1 MKILFVG
8 SECVPFAKTGG
19 LADVMGAL
27 PKVLVE
33 RGHEVAVVI
42 PRYKK
47 VEPGKVVLPSV
58 TVTLGREVHFPSIQD
73 GRTLDGIRYF
83 FVDYP
88 SYFDREQLYTV
99 QGQDYPDNPERFSLF
114 AKAVIE
120 LAKRVFTP
128 DVFHCHDWQSALLP
142 VLLRTQYATDPMV
155 GRIPGIL
162 TIHNLGYQGVFP
174 PEVFDRIGLPWGL
187 FHMEALEF
195 YGQANYLKGGIVFSD
210 YLTTVSR
217 KYAQE
222 IQTPEYGHGLDGIL
236 RVRTDRVV
244 GILNGVDYAEWSPE
258 TDKFLASNYAVAN
271 LAGKMECKKDLLAQF
286 KLPTN
291 DLKKPLIG
299 IVSRFAAQKGFD
311 LIAEVADSFLQN
323 DLYVVALGT
332 GEPQYED
339 LFRALAQQY
348 PKKVGV
354 RVAYDNTLAHKIEGG
369 ADMFLMPSRYE
380 PCGLNQIYSLK
391 YGTVPVVRA
400 TGGLDDTIEQ
410 YEGVTG
416 QGTGFKF
423 TAYSG
428 QALLECLRQA
438 LYVYSTDR
446 NAWLKLVR
454 NGMQKDFSWNASAAE
469 YEKLYQ
475 TVVRAAKA
483 AS

>member
-8 SECVPFAKTGG
+8 PECVPFAKTGG
-19 LADVMGAL
+19 LADVLGAL
-27 PKVLVE
+27 PKVLAQ
-33 RGHEVAVVI
+33 RGHEVAVAL
-42 PRYKK
+42 PRYPQI
-47 VEPGKVVLPSV
+47 EAGKAVLASV
-58 TVTLGREVHFPSIQD
+58 TVTLGREIHFPSLQD
-73 GRTLDGIRYF
+73 GRTLDGVRYF

-88 SYFDREQLYTV
+88 SYFHREQLYTL
-99 QGQDYPDNPERFSLF
+99 QGQDYPDNPERFALF
-114 AKAVIE
+114 TKVVIE

-142 VLLRTQYATDPMV
+142 VLLRTQYAADPIV
-155 GRIPGIL
+155 GHIPVVL
-162 TIHNLGYQGVFP
+162 TVHNLGYQGVFP
-174 PEVFDRIGLPWGL
+174 AEVFDRVGLPWSL

-236 RVRTDRVV
+236 SARREHVV
-244 GILNGVDYAEWSPE
+244 GILNGVDYAEWNPE
-258 TDKFLASNYAVAN
+258 TDKFLAAHYGASN
-271 LAGKMECKKDLLAQF
+271 LAGKQACKKDLLAQF
-286 KLPTN
+286 QLPTD
-291 DLKKPLIG
+291 DLKKPVIG

-311 LIAEVADSFLQN
+311 LIEEVADSFLEN

-332 GEPQYED
+332 GEPQYEE
-339 LFRALAQQY
+339 LFRDLAQRF

-354 RVAYDNTLAHKIEGG
+354 RIAYDNKLAHKIEGG

-380 PCGLNQIYSLK
+380 PCGLNQIYSLR

-410 YEGVTG
+410 YEAVTG

-423 TAYSG
+423 SAYSG

-438 LYVYSTDR
+438 LYVYATDR
-446 NAWLKLVR
+446 TAWQKLIR

-469 YEKLYQ
+469 YEKLFQ
-475 TVVRAAKA
+475 TMVRQQKA